1 MEKELTPLIQ
11 AENLTKDYGQGRG
24 VFDLN
29 FSIKKGET
37 FGFVGTNG
45 SGKTTTIRQIMGF
58 IKPQKGFVKING
70 MDAWQDSC
78 EIKKYVSYVPG
89 EIAFPDLKDGITF
102 LKNQAELLGIKN
114 LDYANYLIKKLQL
127 DPSANLKRMSKG
139 MKQKTALVAALMSN
153 KEILILDEPT
163 TGLDPLM
170 RETFIDLIFEQ
181 KNKGKTILMSSQMFD
196 ELERTCD
203 RVALIFNGRIIDIA
217 DINELKSSTRKIYKI
232 EFLQKVDYQKFKR
245 LRYKI
250 IRDQKQ
256 YNQVTIDID
265 DKDINR
271 LFKTLKNYQVKF
283 IAEIKFNLEK
293 HFKDVLAEQLKGE
306 K

>member
-1 MEKELTPLIQ
+1 
-11 AENLTKDYGQGRG
+11 
-24 VFDLN
+24 
-29 FSIKKGET
+29 
-37 FGFVGTNG
+37 
-45 SGKTTTIRQIMGF
+45 
-58 IKPQKGFVKING
+58 
-70 MDAWQDSC
+70 
-78 EIKKYVSYVPG
+78 
-89 EIAFPDLKDGITF
+89 
-102 LKNQAELLGIKN
+102 
-114 LDYANYLIKKLQL
+114 
-127 DPSANLKRMSKG
+127 
-139 MKQKTALVAALMSN
+139 
-153 KEILILDEPT
+153 
-163 TGLDPLM
+163 
-170 RETFIDLIFEQ
+170 
-181 KNKGKTILMSSQMFD
+181 MFD